1 MSEKEQITSVFFG
14 VMSADLLDSDGA
26 KRYNEAKSA
35 AAFAK
40 SVANKLGRRY
50 RGAEIDY
57 RIVSGIS
64 GSTPHS
70 LKTRVNGETDHDEV
84 EAVDNIIG
92 ETFAGFGWLRR

>member
-1 MSEKEQITSVFFG
+1 MSENEPITSIFFG

-26 KRYNEAKSA
+26 KQYNEAKSA
-35 AAFAK
+35 AAFAEGVTAALRK
-40 SVANKLGRRY
+40 RY
-50 RGAEIDY
+50 KRAQITY
-57 RIVSGIS
+57 NIVSGIS
-64 GSTPHS
+64 GATPRN